1 MTMQRSPC
9 FRLSLGVFS
18 ALTLLAPGCDEE
30 HSEDV
35 VDDEIVGEQADP
47 LDPPTSDPGLVLA
60 GLDRDFADAAD
71 EFGVPTPL
79 LQAIGHVETRWQMI
93 EGLSEFEGQEPAFGV
108 MALRGEKLRQGA
120 QLAGYSVDKV
130 KTERRA
136 NLRAA
141 AALLSAYADE
151 LAIER
156 ADLGAWAPA
165 VARFSGIPT
174 SLTDIQ
180 ANYVHND
187 VYALMRTGVQEKD
200 LAGNTVAQLDPV
212 ESTPDF
218 MAPLNPQAAPGP
230 DYAASIWRASPN
242 YSSRPAGST
251 GTIKMVI
258 IHSCEGAYSGC

>member
-1 MTMQRSPC
+1 MQRSPC

-108 MALRGEKLRQGA
+108 MARRPPRAPTTRPRSGGPRRTTA
-120 QLAGYSVDKV
+120 AAPPA
-130 KTERRA
+130 RRA
-136 NLRAA
+136 
-141 AALLSAYADE
+141 
-151 LAIER
+151 
-156 ADLGAWAPA
+156 P
-165 VARFSGIPT
+165 
-174 SLTDIQ
+174 
-180 ANYVHND
+180 
-187 VYALMRTGVQEKD
+187 
-200 LAGNTVAQLDPV
+200 
-212 ESTPDF
+212 
-218 MAPLNPQAAPGP
+218 
-230 DYAASIWRASPN
+230 
-242 YSSRPAGST
+242 SRW
-251 GTIKMVI
+251 
-258 IHSCEGAYSGC
+258 